1 VNPPPQKIT
10 CHIGR
15 PSPPQK
21 HHKSHGRY
29 LVPDAPQ
36 VRHGLVQLDSWPV
49 RDHVRHV
56 QIRTRLNIERW
67 RKCRSPL
74 VYTVLQ
80 KPSIGRVV
88 SVGPGHVCGTG
99 AMKLMIVCGLG
110 FMV

>member
-1 VNPPPQKIT
+1 MSRWTSHPK
-10 CHIGR
+10 
-15 PSPPQK
+15 K
-21 HHKSHGRY
+21 HHKSRGPH

-36 VRHGLVQLDSWPV
+36 VRHGLVQLNRWSV

-56 QIRTRLNIERW
+56 RIQTRLNIERW

-80 KPSIGRVV
+80 KPSSGRVV

-99 AMKLMIVCGLG
+99 AVKLMIVCSLG